1 MVSAPNNSTDK
12 SPAKKI
18 YCGWSGEASKPLQ
31 PNSVFIHGANG
42 KLDVLEMDPQWGMA
56 VGLQDGQKVYT
67 INGVLYQSTQHIG
80 ARSMSNFAEMCLC
93 VPLFM

>member
-1 MVSAPNNSTDK
+1 LEVVGASTNAADK

-42 KLDVLEMDPQWGMA
+42 KLDVLEMDPQWGIA
-56 VGLQDGQKVYT
+56 VGLQDGQKV
-67 INGVLYQSTQHIG
+67 
-80 ARSMSNFAEMCLC
+80 
-93 VPLFM
+93 

>member
-1 MVSAPNNSTDK
+1 MPQNVILEVVGDSSNSTDK
-12 SPAKKI
+12 SQVKKV

-56 VGLQDGQKVYT
+56 VGLQDGQKVRN
-67 INGVLYQSTQHIG
+67 INFDVIQMLS
-80 ARSMSNFAEMCLC
+80 SFFL
-93 VPLFM
+93 